1 MKVLVSNTSQLM
13 VFNRFCFNKE
23 IRELLFCE
31 PLKERCTGEDISS
44 TVNDFF
50 NKNNVLWK
58 LSASVTTDGAAAL
71 TGIKKGFWGKVTEP
85 TLNVKC
91 IHCIIH
97 RQAVAAKK
105 WDQECTKFYR
115 MSSLWLISP
124 QESL

>member
-50 NKNNVLWK
+50 NKNNVLW
-58 LSASVTTDGAAAL
+58 
-71 TGIKKGFWGKVTEP
+71 GKTA
-85 TLNVKC
+85 
-91 IHCIIH
+91 
-97 RQAVAAKK
+97 Q
-105 WDQECTKFYR
+105 
-115 MSSLWLISP
+115 M
-124 QESL
+124 